1 MKNNQKMNEKKQQK
15 IAICGLDCGNCDI
28 YNASNNPEIAHQLVK
43 QFQGAW
49 EDVKAEDFHCNGCR
63 SNKTQCWT
71 PDCWIREC
79 CVNNKNLEYCYECQ
93 EFPCDRDMYSTDYDP
108 KIKAFARCIKEDGV
122 DQFIQYVLD
131 NKERGMDVS
140 SGKDYD
146 NKTEKEV
153 LSLLRTGPL
162 NNK

>member
-1 MKNNQKMNEKKQQK
+1 MRFLKNNQKINEKKQQK
-15 IAICGLDCGNCDI
+15 IAVCGLDCGNCDI

-93 EFPCDRDMYSTDYDP
+93 EFPC
-108 KIKAFARCIKEDGV
+108 IKLKKWA
-122 DQFIQYVLD
+122 
-131 NKERGMDVS
+131 NKSERYG
-140 SGKDYD
+140 
-146 NKTEKEV
+146 NA
-153 LSLLRTGPL
+153 L
-162 NNK
+162 NQLKKMKV

>member
-1 MKNNQKMNEKKQQK
+1 M
-15 IAICGLDCGNCDI
+15 I

-43 QFQGAW
+43 QFQGPW

-93 EFPCDRDMYSTDYDP
+93 EFPC
-108 KIKAFARCIKEDGV
+108 IKLKKWA
-122 DQFIQYVLD
+122 
-131 NKERGMDVS
+131 NKSERYG
-140 SGKDYD
+140 
-146 NKTEKEV
+146 TA
-153 LSLLRTGPL
+153 L
-162 NNK
+162 NQLKKMKV

>member
-1 MKNNQKMNEKKQQK
+1 MRFLKNNQKINEKRQQK
-15 IAICGLDCGNCDI
+15 IAVCGLDCGNCDI

-63 SNKTQCWT
+63 GDITKCWT

-93 EFPCDRDMYSTDYDP
+93 EFPCIKLKKWANKNERYSN
-108 KIKAFARCIKEDGV
+108 A
-122 DQFIQYVLD
+122 
-131 NKERGMDVS
+131 
-140 SGKDYD
+140 
-146 NKTEKEV
+146 
-153 LSLLRTGPL
+153 L
-162 NNK
+162 NQLKKMKV

>member
-1 MKNNQKMNEKKQQK
+1 MNEKKQQK
-15 IAICGLDCGNCDI
+15 IAVCGLNCGNCDI

-93 EFPCDRDMYSTDYDP
+93 EFPC
-108 KIKAFARCIKEDGV
+108 IKLKKWA
-122 DQFIQYVLD
+122 
-131 NKERGMDVS
+131 NKSERYG
-140 SGKDYD
+140 
-146 NKTEKEV
+146 NA
-153 LSLLRTGPL
+153 L
-162 NNK
+162 NQLKKMKV

>member
-1 MKNNQKMNEKKQQK
+1 MNEKKQQK
-15 IAICGLDCGNCDI
+15 ISVCGLDCGNCDI

-93 EFPCDRDMYSTDYDP
+93 EFPC
-108 KIKAFARCIKEDGV
+108 IKLKKWA
-122 DQFIQYVLD
+122 
-131 NKERGMDVS
+131 NKSERYG
-140 SGKDYD
+140 
-146 NKTEKEV
+146 TA
-153 LSLLRTGPL
+153 L
-162 NNK
+162 NQLKKMKV